1 MRHFCKEKKTFSA
14 IISDFE
20 VMKEISTDKLIAQL
34 EVGLFYRL
42 GAKDLVEQ
50 HIS

>member
-1 MRHFCKEKKTFSA
+1 MRHFCKEKKNFSV

-20 VMKEISTDKLIAQL
+20 VMKEISTDKLITQL
-34 EVGLFYRL
+34 EMGQFYRL
-42 GAKDLVEQ
+42 KAKDLV